1 MNENDFE
8 NLFNKIKNSKV
19 IEDKVNT
26 LGGFSNRTM
35 QSDKLGYD
43 LIEEYIGDALI
54 KQTYVEQENPIGVA
68 DNPFNFAVGV
78 QLIPNAYYI
87 YKNDRY
93 VYVGESKIAKKWV
106 ASDFE
111 KF

>member
-1 MNENDFE
+1 MDKTDFE
-8 NLFNKIKNSKV
+8 NLFNKIKNSKN
-19 IEDKVNT
+19 IEDRVNT
-26 LGGFSNRTM
+26 LGGFSNRTV

-43 LIEEYIGDALI
+43 WIEEYLGDTLV
-54 KQTYVEQENPIGVA
+54 KQTYIEQENPIGVA

-87 YKNDRY
+87 YKDERY
-93 VYVGESKIAKKWV
+93 VYIGENKIAKKWV
-106 ASDFE
+106 ANDFE